1 MRNLF
6 FFFII
11 FLSGTAAHAQAKETD
26 YKEALRIIDV
36 WLNAQRDF
44 DRLPGISVAIVKD
57 QNIIFSKGYGF
68 ADVEKKVPM
77 QPETICSI
85 CSISKLFTS
94 VAAMQ
99 LWENGKLRLDDSVN
113 ALLPDYSLKQQYTET
128 VPITIRSLLTHSS
141 GLPREAAYPYWS
153 APDFNFPTEKE
164 IHQKLQGQHTLY
176 PSSTYFQY
184 SNLGMSLLGEVVA
197 NVSKTAYE
205 SYVEKNI
212 LAPLQLTSTHPSL
225 PENLWRGKM
234 ATGYSALYRDGTRK
248 MMPFF
253 QAKGIAPAA
262 GYSSNVID
270 LAHFASWQFRL
281 LGSGSKEVLRPS
293 TLKEM
298 QRVQWVDPDGKTTWG
313 LGFVAFQRNGT
324 SYVGHGGS
332 CPGYRT
338 ALVLSPKTKIAVTIM
353 INAQGTEPEK
363 YALDVFEILKKA
375 KDITDTAT
383 INIDLEAYAGN
394 YDGYAW
400 SGEDVVLPW
409 KGKLAVF
416 NVPSNNPADEMQL
429 FKWVAK
435 DSFRRVR
442 KDDDSLGEELRFER
456 DASGKVV
463 RLIQNDNF
471 QNKLQ

>member
-1 MRNLF
+1 MRYLF
-6 FFFII
+6 FFFIA
-11 FLSGTAAHAQAKETD
+11 FLSCIVANSQTKETD

-44 DRLPGISVAIVKD
+44 DRLPGISVAIVND

-94 VAAMQ
+94 VAVMQ
-99 LWENGKLRLDDSVN
+99 LWEQGKLRLDDSISS
-113 ALLPDYSLKQQYTET
+113 LLPGFNLKQQYAET

-153 APDFNFPTEKE
+153 APEFYFPTEKE
-164 IHQKLQGQHTLY
+164 INQKLGGQQTLY

-184 SNLGMSLLGEVVA
+184 SNLGMSLLGEAVA
-197 NVSKTAYE
+197 NVSKTSYE

-212 LAPLQLTSTHPSL
+212 LEPLQLTNTHPSL
-225 PENLWRGKM
+225 PKNLWRGKM
-234 ATGYSALYRDGTRK
+234 ATGYSSLYRDGTRK

-253 QAKGIAPAA
+253 QANGIAPAA

-281 LGSGSKEVLRPS
+281 LNNGNKEILHPS

-298 QRVQWVDPDGKTTWG
+298 QRVQWMDPDGKLIWG
-313 LGFVAFQRNGT
+313 LGFGILQKNGIN
-324 SYVGHGGS
+324 YVGHGGS

-338 ALVLSPKTKIAVTIM
+338 SLTLSPKNKIAVSIM

-363 YALDVFEILKKA
+363 YALSIFEILNKA
-375 KDITDTAT
+375 KDVTDTST

-400 SGEDVVLPW
+400 GGEDVVLPW
-409 KGKLAVF
+409 KGKLALF
-416 NVPSNNPADEMQL
+416 DSPSDNPAKTMQL
-429 FKWVAK
+429 FKYVSN
-435 DSFRRVR
+435 DTFRRVR

-456 DASGKVV
+456 DSNGKVV
-463 RLIQNDNF
+463 RLLHNDNF
-471 QNKLQ
+471 ENKLK

>member
-1 MRNLF
+1 MRYLF
-6 FFFII
+6 FFLII
-11 FLSGTAAHAQAKETD
+11 FIGGTVAHSQTKETD

-36 WLNAQRDF
+36 WLSGQRDF
-44 DRLPGISVAIVKD
+44 DKLPGIAVAIVND

-77 QPETICSI
+77 QAETICSI

-94 VAAMQ
+94 VAVMQ
-99 LWENGKLRLDDSVN
+99 LWESGELRLDDSIS
-113 ALLPDYSLKQQYTET
+113 ALLPGYNLKQQYAES

-164 IHQKLQGQHTLY
+164 IREKLGGQQTLY

-184 SNLGMSLLGEVVA
+184 SNLGMSLLGEVVE
-197 NVSKTAYE
+197 NVSKTNYE
-205 SYVEKNI
+205 NYVEKNI
-212 LAPLQLTSTHPSL
+212 LQPLQLTSTHPSL
-225 PENLWRGKM
+225 PQNLWRGKM

-253 QAKGIAPAA
+253 QANGIAAAA
-262 GYSSNVID
+262 GYSSNAID

-281 LGSGSKEVLRPS
+281 LNNGSKEVLRPS

-298 QRVQWVDPDGKTTWG
+298 QRVQWIDPDGKTTWG
-313 LGFVAFQRNGT
+313 LGFTVFKVNDVN
-324 SYVGHGGS
+324 YVGHNGS

-338 ALVLSPKTKIAVTIM
+338 ALTLSPKSKMAVSFM
-353 INAQGTEPEK
+353 INAQGVNPVK
-363 YALDVFEILKKA
+363 YSLSIFDMLNKA
-375 KDITDTAT
+375 KDVADTSAGKV
-383 INIDLEAYAGN
+383 DLDAYAGN
-394 YDGYAW
+394 YDSYAW
-400 SGEDVVLPW
+400 DGEDVVLPW
-409 KGKLAVF
+409 KGRLAVF
-416 NVPSNNPADEMQL
+416 SLPSENPAKEMQL
-429 FKWVAK
+429 FKYISN
-435 DSFRRVR
+435 DTFRRVR

-463 RLIQNDNF
+463 RMFHGDNF
-471 QNKLQ
+471 ANKLK